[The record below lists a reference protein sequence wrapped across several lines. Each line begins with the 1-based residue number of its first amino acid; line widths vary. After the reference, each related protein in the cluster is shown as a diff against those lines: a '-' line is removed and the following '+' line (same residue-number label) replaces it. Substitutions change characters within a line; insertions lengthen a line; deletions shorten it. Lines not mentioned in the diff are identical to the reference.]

1 MKHWTKWLGIMLT
14 LALLLGGFSALA
26 EADENDLSTQE
37 AVQEAGPLPEDNL
50 SVTTHSTTINGKTI
64 DYTATAGTMAIS
76 TDFGQYE
83 IYFTA
88 YTAKGVEDLAQRPVT
103 FAFNGGPG
111 SASLWLHMGLL
122 GPQRI
127 DVNAEGKLDQIPVG
141 YKPNPYSILDL
152 TDLVFIDPVGT
163 GYSRVLP
170 GTPEETFYSLE
181 YDCASVGE
189 FIRLYVS
196 RNDRW
201 ASPRYLAGESYG
213 TIRAVGVCEYLSSAC
228 HMSMNGLM
236 LISSAN
242 DYGAISFIPGNE
254 TPYVSFLPTYAAA
267 AWYHGKIGD
276 PYKNM
281 TLEEMLD
288 EARAFAAGDYL
299 SALYQGTRLTDAQEE
314 DIASRMAD
322 FIGLSKDF
330 ILENNL
336 RITMDN
342 FCPELLADQN
352 LMVGRMDS
360 RYTGPIMEGNLGSGS
375 NDPSSIGITESFT
388 GVCQDYLSRELNYK
402 TDRFYE
408 SLSPSIIMK
417 WNFNRDNQI
426 LAQEP
431 DIYNCMSGNRFLKVW
446 VLCGYYDLA
455 TPFFGSEWV
464 FSHIFLNP
472 ELEDNLSFTYY
483 PAGHMFYLLE
493 SCLEK
498 FHGEAEA
505 WYTSQ
510 SVEQ

>member
-1 MKHWTKWLGIMLT
+1 MKHRMKWLGML
-14 LALLLGGFSALA
+14 LSVALLLGGFEALA
-26 EADENDLSTQE
+26 EATGDGAAPQE
-37 AVQEAGPLPEDNL
+37 AVGETGALPGDNL
-50 SVTTHSTTINGKTI
+50 SVTEHSATINGKTL
-64 DYTATAGTMAIS
+64 DYTATAGTMVMS
-76 TDFGQYE
+76 TNLGQCE

-88 YTAKGVEDLAQRPVT
+88 YTANGVEDIAQRPIT

-127 DVNAEGKLDQIPVG
+127 DVNAEGMLDGIPVG

-163 GYSRVLP
+163 GYSRALP
-170 GTPEETFYSLE
+170 GTPEENFYNLE
-181 YDCASVGE
+181 DDFASVGE

-196 RNDRW
+196 RYDRW

-213 TIRAVGVCEYLSSAC
+213 TTRAVGVCEYLIDVC
-228 HMSMNGLM
+228 HMNMNGLM
-236 LISSAN
+236 LVSSAN
-242 DYGAISFIPGNE
+242 DYSAIEFSPGNE
-254 TPYVSFLPTYAAA
+254 MPYVSYLPTYAAT
-267 AWYHGKIGD
+267 AWYHGKVGD

-281 TLEEMLD
+281 TLEELLE

-299 SALYQGTRLTDAQEE
+299 SALYQGTRLTDARKD

-330 ILENNL
+330 ILQNDL
-336 RITMDN
+336 RVSMDN
-342 FCPELLADQN
+342 FCPELLGDQD
-352 LMVGRMDS
+352 LMVGRIDS
-360 RYTGPIMEGNLGSGS
+360 RYTGPIMAGDLGMGS
-375 NDPSSIGITESFT
+375 NDPSSTGITEAFT
-388 GVCQDYLSRELNYK
+388 DVCVDYLSRELNYK

-408 SLSPSIIMK
+408 SISNSVNEK
-417 WNFNRDNQI
+417 WSFNRDNRFV
-426 LAQEP
+426 AQE
-431 DIYNCMSGNRFLKVW
+431 DSIYKCMSSNRFLKVW

-472 ELEDNLSFTYY
+472 EQQDNLSFSYY
-483 PAGHMFYLLE
+483 PAGHMFYMLE
-493 SCLEK
+493 SCVER

-505 WYTSQ
+505 WYAGRANDK
-510 SVEQ
+510 